1 MGVRK
6 DVRIMAEI
14 KFPTIR
20 IEADDMDRLDAIVNK
35 FQDTVS
41 KLGACIWSYGD
52 EYWSTSCGQEFV
64 MIEGTPKENGYNFC
78 PSCGKPLVE
87 LTTM

>member
-1 MGVRK
+1 MQGER
-6 DVRIMAEI
+6 R
-14 KFPTIR
+14 
-20 IEADDMDRLDAIVNK
+20 NK
-35 FQDTVS
+35 MTSFAKALEEDFRES
-41 KLGACIWSYGD
+41 KNNRCIWSYTETYMEWNED
-52 EYWSTSCGQEFV
+52 SYWSTSCGQKFV